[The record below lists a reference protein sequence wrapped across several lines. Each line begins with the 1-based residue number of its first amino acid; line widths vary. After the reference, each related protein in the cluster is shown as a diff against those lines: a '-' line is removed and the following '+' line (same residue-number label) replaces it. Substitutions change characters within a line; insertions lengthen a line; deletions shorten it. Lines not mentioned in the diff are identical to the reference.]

1 MSSFTVE
8 KAYGEITRMCAL
20 ILNVLAGDVDDGF
33 IKVDRYHER
42 RLMTKDE
49 ATDIIDATGNFNVG
63 KTITEASH
71 KQDIEFFT
79 ELIKKICACPPE
91 VISFS
96 YIYDNTL
103 IYTND
108 DS

>member
-8 KAYGEITRMCAL
+8 KAYGEMTRMCAL

-49 ATDIIDATGNFNVG
+49 ATDIIDATGNFFGRFG
-63 KTITEASH
+63 KT
-71 KQDIEFFT
+71 
-79 ELIKKICACPPE
+79 LKI
-91 VISFS
+91 
-96 YIYDNTL
+96 
-103 IYTND
+103 
-108 DS
+108 